1 MLVIG
6 ALRTGDDVGM
16 TMRAS
21 IHLPPAASSGY
32 VRVELD
38 GDTVG
43 FLKRD
48 FYDVVCRTD
57 EEFAAT
63 MKVPGAEEESHST
76 GDRRVVRLRG
86 HHALAIL
93 HAHLSHRPTD

>member
-1 MLVIG
+1 
-6 ALRTGDDVGM
+6 
-16 TMRAS
+16 MRAS
-21 IHLPPAASSGY
+21 IHLPPKAASGY

-57 EEFAAT
+57 EEFVAT
-63 MKVPGAEEESHST
+63 MQIPGAEEEAHST
-76 GDRRVVRLRG
+76 DDRRMVRLRAE
-86 HHALAIL
+86 HALAVL
-93 HAHLSHRPTD
+93 HTRLTHRPTE

>member
-1 MLVIG
+1 
-6 ALRTGDDVGM
+6 
-16 TMRAS
+16 MRAS
-21 IHLPPAASSGY
+21 IHLPPKASSGY

-57 EEFAAT
+57 EEFVET
-63 MKVPGAEEESHST
+63 MQIPGAEEESHST
-76 GDRRVVRLRG
+76 DDRRVVRLRG
-86 HHALAIL
+86 EHALAVL
-93 HAHLSHRPTD
+93 HTHLSHRPTE